1 MTEEW
6 KCSQFGQIDAPS
18 IAKQAEKYA
27 KICKRVEGAIEPNQI
42 QQKLKFLVEQFEAA
56 MPIVMALRNPDLQ
69 DMHWNDIRELIGQ
82 DLDIHQEGFT
92 LQSLIDMNVV
102 QFMEQIVA
110 KSVEATGQAKL
121 RAQLNEL
128 QEIWKGVLFTTK
140 NYKEK
145 DSQFILADIDTL
157 YQFLDEGV
165 AQISM
170 ILGNRFVKVMRH
182 DAEKLKKE
190 LTILSE
196 AVDQWV
202 EVQRQWCYLENIFM
216 GGTIKAQLPE
226 ESKLFDQVNKVFLAL
241 NLKANKNPQALK
253 LIRTSANLVDQL
265 KKQNDDLE
273 KIQKQLDKYVDS
285 KRQIFPRFYFLSFED
300 LIQILS
306 NSENKDVISL
316 HLKTLFDGIV
326 SLEFKDDVVTKMY
339 SKEKEIV
346 ELTKPV
352 KTRNP
357 VETWLN

>member
-1 MTEEW
+1 
-6 KCSQFGQIDAPS
+6 
-18 IAKQAEKYA
+18 
-27 KICKRVEGAIEPNQI
+27 
-42 QQKLKFLVEQFEAA
+42 
-56 MPIVMALRNPDLQ
+56 
-69 DMHWNDIRELIGQ
+69 
-82 DLDIHQEGFT
+82 
-92 LQSLIDMNVV
+92 
-102 QFMEQIVA
+102 
-110 KSVEATGQAKL
+110 
-121 RAQLNEL
+121 
-128 QEIWKGVLFTTK
+128 
-140 NYKEK
+140 
-145 DSQFILADIDTL
+145 
-157 YQFLDEGV
+157 
-165 AQISM
+165 M

-326 SLEFKDDVVTKMY
+326 ALEFKDDVVTKMY
-339 SKEKEIV
+339 SKEKEVV

-357 VETWLN
+357 VETWLNLLAEEMKTTVYRKLKEGQKAYTDDTRKDWVLLHPGQIVATIAQIQWCSNTEEAIGEMPLDRLALQTWWDRNDKQIEQLTYHVRSNLTDLQRCVIVALITTDVHARDIVEELKREQVLSVFDFNWQK